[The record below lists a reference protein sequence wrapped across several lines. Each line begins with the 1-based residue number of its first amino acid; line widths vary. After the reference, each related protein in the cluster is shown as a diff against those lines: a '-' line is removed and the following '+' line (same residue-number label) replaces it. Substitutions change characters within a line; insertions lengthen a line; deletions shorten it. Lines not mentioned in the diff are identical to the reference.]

1 MTSRDGLLEGSWI
14 VTQKKIF
21 TRWMNAYLRMRFEK
35 VDDIYTDLADGIVR
49 SVASSEIVVGGS
61 PCREMSTVRGAA
73 AELPAP
79 RTASRFSVLSIYALS
94 HTHRNVCLTPTLV
107 HSTLTLY

>member
-1 MTSRDGLLEGSWI
+1 MTSKDGLLDGSWI

-49 SVASSEIVVGGS
+49 SVTG
-61 PCREMSTVRGAA
+61 RDR
-73 AELPAP
+73 
-79 RTASRFSVLSIYALS
+79 SR
-94 HTHRNVCLTPTLV
+94 R
-107 HSTLTLY
+107 

>member
-1 MTSRDGLLEGSWI
+1 MLLPLTTMTSRDGLLEGSWI

-49 SVASSEIVVGGS
+49 SVAAQRS
-61 PCREMSTVRGAA
+61 
-73 AELPAP
+73 
-79 RTASRFSVLSIYALS
+79 
-94 HTHRNVCLTPTLV
+94 
-107 HSTLTLY
+107 